1 MKEIEKLARNHV
13 VVFVCF
19 EFNAGFNVMV
29 RKVLS
34 L

>member
-19 EFNAGFNVMV
+19 EFNVMV